1 MVRPNISVGFD
12 KDIQAMTLEK
22 LGYQK
27 IHSAIFGRE
36 VYIVKDMDVSVPDT
50 TLLRF
55 DLDEVK
61 YLKKLQAAG
70 KLDDEQ
76 LRVLTMAKEEFGGS
90 IIDVTKKYG
99 SKAQR
104 KQSRFTQRKRATNL
118 SPARKESVYE
128 QPTTWNLKSKGRTTV

>member
-1 MVRPNISVGFD
+1 M
-12 KDIQAMTLEK
+12 EK

-27 IHSAIFGRE
+27 IHSAIIGRE

-61 YLKKLQAAG
+61 YLKKLQATG

-76 LRVLTMAKEEFGGS
+76 LRVLTMAKEEFGGT
-90 IIDVTKKYG
+90 IIDAKRKYG
-99 SKAQR
+99 NKA
-104 KQSRFTQRKRATNL
+104 KRKRATNL

-128 QPTTWNLKSKGRTTV
+128 QPTTWNLKSKGRTTF